1 MTAAVRGLLR
11 EDAGCRTGLSEACTR
26 LKISVCSYLSYGFL
40 EASELKTIPLRD
52 AC

>member
-1 MTAAVRGLLR
+1 MAAAVRGLLH

-40 EASELKTIPLRD
+40 EAELKTIPLRD